1 MWSSSR
7 QHHQTPS
14 SDGISPPT
22 TPRNCRWQRGVGS
35 AIVEEILD
43 SKMMN
48 QKLQYLIKWK
58 DIGTNH
64 NTWEP
69 WDNVHAPELIVDFH
83 WKYPGVARHI
93 RVEFDLI
100 KFRPVPMTIM
110 PRHHFSGGVDIR
122 GPSTPN
128 LSSVPTTVPSFK
140 YIPPHH
146 HHPVTLPST
155 SHQHPSTISLLS
167 THCHFIVISLFPLSY
182 RRSYLPFFVFTY
194 ILFHT
199 AYSIILLFYGST
211 FIC

>member
-7 QHHQTPS
+7 RHHQTPS

-35 AIVEEILD
+35 GGNPIY

-69 WDNVHAPELIVDFH
+69 WDNVHTPELVADFH
-83 WKYPGVARHI
+83 WKYPGVTRHI
-93 RVEFDLI
+93 RVVEFDLI

-110 PRHHFSGGVDIR
+110 PKHDFSGGGWMLGDPQHR
-122 GPSTPN
+122 T
-128 LSSVPTTVPSFK
+128 F
-140 YIPPHH
+140 
-146 HHPVTLPST
+146 LPSPLPCPRLST
-155 SHQHPSTISLLS
+155 SHLTIITPSLYHQHPSTVSLLS

-182 RRSYLPFFVFTY
+182 RGSYLPFFVFTY
-194 ILFHT
+194 ILSHT